1 MSNEAKVG
9 AFVIVAL
16 VIFVATFISV
26 ANVQLAGERTVYKTY
41 FDFAGG
47 LESGHMVRFGGLKA
61 GVVSDIRPWEED
73 PTRIEVLIEMRD
85 DVPVNAK
92 SVARVA
98 SLSALGNNYL
108 EVSPGEINAKRVQ
121 PGGTIDSIETVT
133 LDDLTK
139 KISDV
144 TDTAQDLM
152 KDVQQDF
159 RRITEDAHVLLT
171 NLQDLTGET
180 NQQNIEKMLK
190 NTNLLVEELRPRI
203 DQVTTDISEILEK
216 AQGLFD
222 EFDKVAKSADV
233 TLINVNKTV
242 EETREPLKRDLEE
255 LELTL
260 KEARELLDQIQAL
273 VAVNEQNVN
282 ESIENFRVASQNIE
296 ELTDELRQRPWSLI
310 RVKPKPDRQV
320 PGAVTR

>member
-16 VIFVATFISV
+16 IIFVATFISV
-26 ANVQLAGERTVYKTY
+26 ANVQLAGEKTSYKTY

-61 GVVSDIRPWEED
+61 GVVADIRPWEED
-73 PTRIEVLIEMRD
+73 PTRIEVLLEIRD
-85 DVPVNAK
+85 DVPVNAE

-108 EVSPGEINAKRVQ
+108 EVSPGEIDAPRIE
-121 PGGTIDSIETVT
+121 PGGTIPSVETVT

-152 KDVQQDF
+152 KDVQRDF
-159 RRITEDAHVLLT
+159 RMITEDAHVLLA
-171 NLQDLTGET
+171 NLQELTGET
-180 NQQNIEKMLK
+180 NQVNVEKMLR
-190 NTNLLVEELRPRI
+190 NTNLLVEELRPKI
-203 DQVTTDISEILEK
+203 DQVTTDISETLEK
-216 AQGLFD
+216 AQGLTD
-222 EFDKVAKSADV
+222 EFSTVAKNADV
-233 TLINVNKTV
+233 AIINVNRTI

-255 LELTL
+255 LETTL
-260 KEARELLDQIQAL
+260 KETQALLDQVQAL

-296 ELTDELRQRPWSLI
+296 ELTDELRQRPFSLI

-320 PGAVTR
+320 PGGVTR

>member
-121 PGGTIDSIETVT
+121 PDGTIDSIETVT

>member
-190 NTNLLVEELRPRI
+190 NTNLLVEELRPGI

>member
-159 RRITEDAHVLLT
+159 RRITEDAHVLLI

>member
-26 ANVQLAGERTVYKTY
+26 ANVQLAGEKTVYKTY

-73 PTRIEVLIEMRD
+73 PTRIEVLLEVRD

-108 EVSPGEINAKRVQ
+108 EVSPGENSARRIE
-121 PGGTIDSIETVT
+121 PGGTIESTETVT

-152 KDVQQDF
+152 KDVQRDF
-159 RRITEDAHVLLT
+159 RMISEDAHVLLT
-171 NLQDLTGET
+171 NLQELTSES

-190 NTNLLVEELRPRI
+190 NTNLLVEELRPKI
-203 DQVTTDISEILEK
+203 DQVTNDISETLEK
-216 AQGLFD
+216 AQGLVG
-222 EFDKVAKSADV
+222 EFDKVAKNADI
-233 TLINVNKTV
+233 TLVNVNKTV
-242 EETREPLKRDLEE
+242 EDTREPLKRDLEE

-260 KEARELLDQIQAL
+260 KEARSLLDQIQAL
-273 VAVNEQNVN
+273 VAVNEENVN

-296 ELTDELRQRPWSLI
+296 ELTDELRQRPFSLI

-320 PGAVTR
+320 PGGVTR